1 MHVLIPTW
9 KQIYRIMWN
18 PFKKK
23 DPQPIE
29 PKSREEFVRRLK
41 EISKVPIGHEESLG
55 AMCYCPAPQP
65 PFGNE
70 DKDEVDDSLPWGCWL
85 IIIAIV
91 IIIVSFLIYL
101 ELC

>member
-1 MHVLIPTW
+1 
-9 KQIYRIMWN
+9 MWN

-29 PKSREEFVRRLK
+29 PKSREEFVKRLK
-41 EISKVPIGHEESLG
+41 EISQEPNRHEESLG

-70 DKDEVDDSLPWGCWL
+70 DKDGEDDSLPCGCWF

-91 IIIVSFLIYL
+91 IIIVLLLIFVLYKSYV
-101 ELC
+101 

>member
-1 MHVLIPTW
+1 
-9 KQIYRIMWN
+9 MWN

-29 PKSREEFVRRLK
+29 PKSREELVKRLK
-41 EISKVPIGHEESLG
+41 EISKEPNRHEESLG

-70 DKDEVDDSLPWGCWL
+70 DKDGEDDSLPWGCF
-85 IIIAIV
+85 AIV
-91 IIIVSFLIYL
+91 IINVLLLIFVLYKSYV
-101 ELC
+101 

>member
-41 EISKVPIGHEESLG
+41 EISKEPNSHEESLG

-70 DKDEVDDSLPWGCWL
+70 DKDEVDGSLPWGCWFI

-91 IIIVSFLIYL
+91 IIIVLLLI
-101 ELC
+101 